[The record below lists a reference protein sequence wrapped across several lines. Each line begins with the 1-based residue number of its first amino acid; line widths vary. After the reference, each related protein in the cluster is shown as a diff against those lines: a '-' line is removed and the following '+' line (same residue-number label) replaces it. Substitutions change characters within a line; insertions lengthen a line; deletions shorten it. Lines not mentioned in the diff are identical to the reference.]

1 MQKEQKRPQRLDYK
15 RLTKDSFL
23 LITRS
28 LSVEMPVSKF
38 ENEVKS
44 LLKNEYYA
52 NKTEY
57 YAIFDAIS
65 GTYKRAKTQLKS
77 GKWKDF
83 LAYNTTFN
91 TIYFASKHASE
102 SNKTMIKLDNLQRA
116 FDRGF
121 VFFMCDVH
129 PNCADDHKAYQGK
142 IYVDKNWRSRVPSEL
157 YLPVLSYIE
166 LRHIRTVQSVLWK
179 PVWLTTRRY
188 CHHRLHE
195 IPTTTVLNSPQN
207 LLLQTYG
214 KSKPFRISSEQDYY
228 AFRREVYSALNKA
241 LPCKQFDRKS
251 RTK

>member
-91 TIYFASKHASE
+91 TIYFALKRAHE

-142 IYVDKNWRSRVPSEL
+142 I
-157 YLPVLSYIE
+157 
-166 LRHIRTVQSVLWK
+166 
-179 PVWLTTRRY
+179 
-188 CHHRLHE
+188 
-195 IPTTTVLNSPQN
+195 
-207 LLLQTYG
+207 
-214 KSKPFRISSEQDYY
+214 
-228 AFRREVYSALNKA
+228 
-241 LPCKQFDRKS
+241 
-251 RTK
+251 

>member
-91 TIYFASKHASE
+91 IIY
-102 SNKTMIKLDNLQRA
+102 
-116 FDRGF
+116 
-121 VFFMCDVH
+121 
-129 PNCADDHKAYQGK
+129 
-142 IYVDKNWRSRVPSEL
+142 
-157 YLPVLSYIE
+157 
-166 LRHIRTVQSVLWK
+166 
-179 PVWLTTRRY
+179 
-188 CHHRLHE
+188 
-195 IPTTTVLNSPQN
+195 
-207 LLLQTYG
+207 
-214 KSKPFRISSEQDYY
+214 
-228 AFRREVYSALNKA
+228 
-241 LPCKQFDRKS
+241 
-251 RTK
+251 